1 MRNAGMNDV
10 LAKPFTK
17 EGMIRILKKHL
28 AHMYKN
34 PQEESLYTDVMPP
47 QPMSTMGFGPSSSGG
62 PMSMATMTANPGV
75 GGPPPQAQAHSV
87 AHTGGPPNHHGL
99 KFDGSAPPLHSPSI
113 KFEAGSGGA
122 GLHSPSTTAGSWNS
136 PGTMSQTSP
145 AVDGSSGGGGYMTAG
160 SGSGPMALTPGGSQR
175 PGGFPGIMAPQ
186 VGTPTIPRMPDG
198 QPDDRPEK
206 RQRMYGGAAA
216 FP

>member
-1 MRNAGMNDV
+1 MNDV

-34 PQEESLYTDVMPP
+34 PQEEGLYAEVMPAA
-47 QPMSTMGFGPSSSGG
+47 QSMSTMTFGPGSSGG
-62 PMSMATMTANPGV
+62 PMSMATITTNPAV
-75 GGPPPQAQAHSV
+75 GGPPPQGQAHSV
-87 AHTGGPPNHHGL
+87 QHTGGPSGHHGI
-99 KFDGSAPPLHSPSI
+99 KFDGGAAALHSPSI
-113 KFEAGSGGA
+113 KFEGGSGSA

-136 PGTMSQTSP
+136 PGNMSQTSP
-145 AVDGSSGGGGYMTAG
+145 AVDGSGGGAGYITTGSGG
-160 SGSGPMALTPGGSQR
+160 GPMALTPGGSQR
-175 PGGFPGIMAPQ
+175 PGGFAGIMTPQ
-186 VGTPTIPRMPDG
+186 VGTPSIPRMPDG